1 MSNNILSSEKI
12 AYEQRVLVF
21 LLASKYFCIELTKI
35 KEITD
40 LIPTTRLPGAR
51 AFVKGL
57 GNLRG
62 EIIPVISLRER
73 LHIGGE
79 ERGKQLI
86 VVLGKEMSYGL
97 LIDKIHGIFSTRSNG
112 SRSMGSV
119 FSKDIETAFLKGVC
133 KIDDTDVILLDC
145 DKLVE
150 YNE

>member
-1 MSNNILSSEKI
+1 MRNNVLSGEKI
-12 AYEQRVLVF
+12 AQNQRLLVF
-21 LLASKYFCIELTKI
+21 LLESKYFGIELTKI

-51 AFVKGL
+51 TYVKGL

-73 LHIGGE
+73 LHIGGGE
-79 ERGKQLI
+79 QGKQLI
-86 VVLGKEMSYGL
+86 VVLGKEMNFGL
-97 LIDKIHGIFSTRSNG
+97 LIDKIHGIFSARSNG
-112 SRSMGSV
+112 SKSMGSV

-133 KIDDTDVILLDC
+133 KVDDTDVILLDS
-145 DKLVE
+145 DKLIE